1 MSSDTN
7 DFPKTD
13 PDRIAGR
20 KRDGEVRITLSE
32 DELTAFADFYP
43 PLGAGHPLEL
53 SNLEHIIEANG
64 ITYGI
69 DWNAVKE
76 ALLTCN
82 TEHKVLEEV
91 VIARGK
97 KPEPSIPKYIKL
109 KERLFH
115 HKQPYDP
122 DAPQIDFKSLTP
134 YIIVKKGEVLG
145 REIEAESGK
154 EGITVKNEPIAPG
167 KRQVVPF
174 TPGEHVT
181 VEDGVIKAAV
191 EGRFEKKNNTISVA
205 RVLDVEGGVDYH
217 TGNIIFPGDVI
228 ITGEIKDGFKVYA
241 GGSVICK
248 DTLDASDVVS
258 KQDLVVSAGII
269 GKNKGLLRVGG
280 SIEAKYIENCRVK
293 ARGDLNISDAIVN
306 SHIKTTGNVNMGER
320 GTIVGGDISAIQG
333 IRAFRVGKEAGPCTT
348 LQCGIDFI
356 AQKKLDQVKKKHT
369 ALYLKLQTVEKLL
382 KKEDKQEL
390 KLVKEKITKALS
402 RLSSHMSKLLESIH
416 KNETAEIVVVDA
428 VYPGT
433 TLEICNFHFIVHSTM
448 KHVRFYLDKQQG
460 KIIFEELGKKK

>member
-1 MSSDTN
+1 MASDSNETLK
-7 DFPKTD
+7 PD

-20 KRDGEVRITLSE
+20 KRDGEVHISLSE
-32 DELTAFADFYP
+32 DELTARADFYP

-53 SNLEHIIEANG
+53 GNLEHSIEANG

-69 DWNAVKE
+69 DLDAVRE

-82 TEHKVLEEV
+82 TERKVLKEV

-97 KPEPSIPKYIKL
+97 KPEPAVPRYIKL
-109 KERLFH
+109 KDRLFH

-145 REIEAESGK
+145 REIEARSGK
-154 EGITVKNEPIAPG
+154 EGITVKNEPIEPG
-167 KRQVVPF
+167 KRSIVPF

-205 RVLDVEGGVDYH
+205 RVLDIDGGVDYH

-258 KQDLVVSAGII
+258 KKDLVVSAGII
-269 GKNKGLLRVGG
+269 GKNKGLLRIGG
-280 SIEAKYIENCRVK
+280 SIEAKYIENCKVK

-306 SHIKTTGNVNMGER
+306 SHIKSMGKVEMGER

-333 IRAFRVGKEAGPCTT
+333 IRAFRIGKEAGPCTVI
-348 LQCGIDFI
+348 QCGIDFI
-356 AQKKLDQVKKKHT
+356 AQKKLDQVKQKHT

-382 KKEDKQEL
+382 KKEEKQEL
-390 KLVKEKITKALS
+390 TIVKERITKALS
-402 RLSSHMSKLLESIH
+402 RMSNQMSKLLESIH
-416 KNETAEIVVVDA
+416 KNETADIVITDT

-433 TLEICNFHFIVHSTM
+433 TIEICNFHFIVYTAM
-448 KHVRFYLDKQQG
+448 KHVRFFLDKQQG
-460 KIIFEELGKKK
+460 KILFEELGKKK